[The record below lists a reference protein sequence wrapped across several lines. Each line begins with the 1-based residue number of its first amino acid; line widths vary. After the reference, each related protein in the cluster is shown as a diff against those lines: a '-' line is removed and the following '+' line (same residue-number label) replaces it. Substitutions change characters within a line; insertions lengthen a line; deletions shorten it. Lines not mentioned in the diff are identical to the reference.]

1 MKSLN
6 EFQQARLPR
15 NIPSRRPA
23 RRGAARSLPH
33 ARVREMLERDD
44 DDDVFEEAEAAAFD
58 AREEARAAASQSSV
72 DPEDDLL
79 RPEVPLTLEDFNLL
93 PQVLNLLDA
102 HQARDGF
109 DTALSALR
117 RALSR
122 CEQGVA
128 SWAAG
133 AEAPAD
139 SAASSAEEQAA
150 RAALVARARALAQ
163 HTKRAREWLSED
175 TTDGRAERTDE

>member
-1 MKSLN
+1 MECPL
-6 EFQQARLPR
+6 
-15 NIPSRRPA
+15 NIPSLRTA
-23 RRGAARSLPH
+23 RGEAERALPH

-58 AREEARAAASQSSV
+58 AREEARAAASQGSV
-72 DPEDDLL
+72 DPEDDL

-93 PQVLNLLDA
+93 PQVLNVLDA

-128 SWAAG
+128 SWAAA

-175 TTDGRAERTDE
+175 ATDGRAERTDE

>member
-1 MKSLN
+1 
-6 EFQQARLPR
+6 
-15 NIPSRRPA
+15 
-23 RRGAARSLPH
+23 
-33 ARVREMLERDD
+33 MLERDD

-58 AREEARAAASQSSV
+58 AREEEARAAASQGNV

-133 AEAPAD
+133 TEAPMD
-139 SAASSAEEQAA
+139 SAASWREEQAA
-150 RAALVARARALAQ
+150 RAALVARARSLAQ

-175 TTDGRAERTDE
+175 EATKYGRAERTVE

>member
-1 MKSLN
+1 MN
-6 EFQQARLPR
+6 NTYR
-15 NIPSRRPA
+15 NPLEPTITPKPASRA
-23 RRGAARSLPH
+23 LELRSTASRILQ
-33 ARVREMLERDD
+33 MLERDD

-58 AREEARAAASQSSV
+58 AREEARAASQGNV

-79 RPEVPLTLEDFNLL
+79 RPEVPLALEDFNLL

-133 AEAPAD
+133 TEAPMD
-139 SAASSAEEQAA
+139 SAASWREEQAA
-150 RAALVARARALAQ
+150 RAALVARARSLAQ

-175 TTDGRAERTDE
+175 EATKYGRAERTVE

>member
-1 MKSLN
+1 MV
-6 EFQQARLPR
+6 RRGLPAEY
-15 NIPSRRPA
+15 PLSSPRRG
-23 RRGAARSLPH
+23 GAARSAP
-33 ARVREMLERDD
+33 EMLERDD

-58 AREEARAAASQSSV
+58 AREEARAAASQGNV

-128 SWAAG
+128 SWAAD
-133 AEAPAD
+133 AEAPAG

>member
-1 MKSLN
+1 
-6 EFQQARLPR
+6 
-15 NIPSRRPA
+15 
-23 RRGAARSLPH
+23 
-33 ARVREMLERDD
+33 MLERDD

-58 AREEARAAASQSSV
+58 AREEEARAAASQGNV

-102 HQARDGF
+102 HQTRDGF
-109 DTALSALR
+109 DTELSALR

-128 SWAAG
+128 SWAAD

-139 SAASSAEEQAA
+139 SAASSTEEQAA

-163 HTKRAREWLSED
+163 HTKRVREWLSED
-175 TTDGRAERTDE
+175 TTDGRAERTEE